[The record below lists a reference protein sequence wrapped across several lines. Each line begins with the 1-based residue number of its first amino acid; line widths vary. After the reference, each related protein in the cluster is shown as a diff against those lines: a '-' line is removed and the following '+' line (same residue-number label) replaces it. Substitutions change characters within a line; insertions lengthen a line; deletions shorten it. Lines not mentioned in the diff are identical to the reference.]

1 MSSWKPNP
9 RIEIEYQHHSVFYPY
24 RIRVRGTYAGQPFT
38 GTLFGK
44 DGFGYHVSLDHGVEV
59 HCPENKWRVYQL
71 TAPQYAGNGY
81 NIEFVSK
88 DEIESYRQWGPVTG
102 RPIDQF

>member
-1 MSSWKPNP
+1 MSNS
-9 RIEIEYQHHSVFYPY
+9 RIEIEYKRHSTEYPY

-44 DGFGYHVSLDHGVEV
+44 DGFGYHVILDPWQAGVEV
-59 HCPENKWRVYQL
+59 FCPKNKWRLAQVTLSAY
-71 TAPQYAGNGY
+71 PGNGY

-88 DEIESYRQWGPVTG
+88 ESTSK
-102 RPIDQF
+102 